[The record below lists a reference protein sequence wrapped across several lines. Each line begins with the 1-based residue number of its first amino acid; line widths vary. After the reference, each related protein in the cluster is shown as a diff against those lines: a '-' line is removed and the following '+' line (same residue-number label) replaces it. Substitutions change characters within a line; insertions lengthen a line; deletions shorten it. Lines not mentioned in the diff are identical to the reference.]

1 MQLYYS
7 DILSSRKACAV
18 ARYLKSPVEFRYL
31 DLVKGDQQK
40 PAYLAVNPNGKVPT
54 LIDGEHVVWEADAVI
69 CYLAKVAGSDLWPD
83 DLRQIDII
91 RWFSWNAQ
99 HFYRHAGTLY
109 FENIVKRRFGI
120 GEPDAAAV
128 REAQQ
133 EFRRYAAVLTEH
145 LEDRQLAGRRRPHRG
160 RFFGGHH
167 AAVCRPGRH
176 AAGRIPGGAALARP
190 AERNRSLARA
200 VPAALTPTTLGPR
213 LEGLI

>member
-18 ARYLKSPVEFRYL
+18 ARYLQSPIEFRYL
-31 DLVKGDQQK
+31 DLLKGDQQQ

-69 CYLAKVAGSDLWPD
+69 CYLARRAGSDLWPD

-99 HFYRHAGTLY
+99 HFYRHGGTLY

-128 REAQQ
+128 REAQE
-133 EFRRYAAVLTEH
+133 EFRRYAAVLTDH
-145 LEDRQLAGRRRPHRG
+145 LEDHQWLVGDRITVADFSVAITLPYAEQ
-160 RFFGGHH
+160 
-167 AAVCRPGRH
+167 AAMPLREFPVVQRWLDRLNGIEAWREPF
-176 AAGRIPGGAALARP
+176 P
-190 AERNRSLARA
+190 
-200 VPAALTPTTLGPR
+200 PR
-213 LEGLI
+213 

>member
-31 DLVKGDQQK
+31 DLLKGDQQQ

-69 CYLAKVAGSDLWPD
+69 CYLAKRAGSDLWPD

-99 HFYRHAGTLY
+99 HFYRHGGTLY
-109 FENIVKRRFGI
+109 FENIVKRRFGL

-128 REAQQ
+128 REAQE

-145 LEDRQLAGRRRPHRG
+145 LEDRQWLVGDGITVADFSVAITLPYADQAAMPLGEFPVVRRWLDRLNAIEAWREP
-160 RFFGGHH
+160 F
-167 AAVCRPGRH
+167 
-176 AAGRIPGGAALARP
+176 
-190 AERNRSLARA
+190 
-200 VPAALTPTTLGPR
+200 PR
-213 LEGLI
+213 R

>member
-31 DLVKGDQQK
+31 DLLKGDQQQ

-69 CYLAKVAGSDLWPD
+69 CYLAKRAGSDLWPD

-99 HFYRHAGTLY
+99 HFYRHGGTLY
-109 FENIVKRRFGI
+109 FENIVKRRFGL

-128 REAQQ
+128 REAQE

-145 LEDRQLAGRRRPHRG
+145 LEDRQWLVGDAITVADFSVAITLPYADQAAMPLGEFPVVRRWLDRLNAIEAWREP
-160 RFFGGHH
+160 F
-167 AAVCRPGRH
+167 
-176 AAGRIPGGAALARP
+176 
-190 AERNRSLARA
+190 
-200 VPAALTPTTLGPR
+200 PR
-213 LEGLI
+213 R

>member
-31 DLVKGDQQK
+31 DLLKGDQQA
-40 PAYLAVNPNGKVPT
+40 PDYLAVNPNGKVPT

-69 CYLAKVAGSDLWPD
+69 CYLAKQAGSDLWPD

-99 HFYRHAGTLY
+99 HLYRHAGALY

-120 GEPDAAAV
+120 GEPDRAV
-128 REAQQ
+128 VAEAQS
-133 EFRRYAAVLTEH
+133 EFRRYAAVLSEH
-145 LEDRQLAGRRRPHRG
+145 LENRKWLVGDSLTVADFSVAVTLPYADQAAMPLAEFPIVRRWLDRLDDIEAWREP
-160 RFFGGHH
+160 F
-167 AAVCRPGRH
+167 P
-176 AAGRIPGGAALARP
+176 
-190 AERNRSLARA
+190 
-200 VPAALTPTTLGPR
+200 PR
-213 LEGLI
+213 

>member
-18 ARYLKSPVEFRYL
+18 ARYLKSPIEFRYL
-31 DLVKGDQQK
+31 DLLKGDQQQ

-69 CYLAKVAGSDLWPD
+69 CYLAKRAGSDLWPD

-99 HFYRHAGTLY
+99 HFYRHGGTLY
-109 FENIVKRRFGI
+109 FENIVKRRFGL

-128 REAQQ
+128 REAQE

-145 LEDRQLAGRRRPHRG
+145 LEDRQWLVGDGITVADFSVAITLPYADQADMPLSEFPVVRRWLDRLNAIEAWREP
-160 RFFGGHH
+160 F
-167 AAVCRPGRH
+167 
-176 AAGRIPGGAALARP
+176 
-190 AERNRSLARA
+190 
-200 VPAALTPTTLGPR
+200 PR
-213 LEGLI
+213 R

>member
-1 MQLYYS
+1 LYYS

-31 DLVKGDQQK
+31 DLAKGDQQK

-54 LIDGEHVVWEADAVI
+54 LIDGEHIVWEADAVM
-69 CYLAKVAGSDLWPD
+69 CYLARRAGSDLWPD
-83 DLRQIDII
+83 DLRQIDVI

-128 REAQQ
+128 AEAQG
-133 EFRRYAAVLTEH
+133 EFRRYASVLSEH
-145 LEDRQLAGRRRPHRG
+145 LRKHEWLVGDSITLADFSVAITLPYADQAAMPLGEIPVVRRWLDRLDLIEAWREP
-160 RFFGGHH
+160 F
-167 AAVCRPGRH
+167 P
-176 AAGRIPGGAALARP
+176 
-190 AERNRSLARA
+190 
-200 VPAALTPTTLGPR
+200 PR
-213 LEGLI
+213 

>member
-31 DLVKGDQQK
+31 DLLKGDQQK

-54 LIDGEHVVWEADAVI
+54 LIDGQQVVWEADAVM
-69 CYLAKVAGSDLWPD
+69 CYLARRAGSDLWPD

-99 HFYRHAGTLY
+99 HLYRHAGTLY

-120 GEPDAAAV
+120 GEPDEAAV

-145 LEDRQLAGRRRPHRG
+145 LADSRWL
-160 RFFGGHH
+160 
-167 AAVCRPGRH
+167 V
-176 AAGRIPGGAALARP
+176 GGAITVADFSVAI
-190 AERNRSLARA
+190 
-200 VPAALTPTTLGPR
+200 TLPYADQAGMPLREFPVVQRWLDR
-213 LEGLI
+213 LNEIEAWREPFPQR

>member
-18 ARYLKSPVEFRYL
+18 ARYLKSPVGFRYL
-31 DLVKGDQQK
+31 DLLKGDQQK

-54 LIDGEHVVWEADAVI
+54 LIDGQQVVWEADAVM
-69 CYLAKVAGSDLWPD
+69 CYLARRAGSDLWPD

-99 HFYRHAGTLY
+99 HLYRHAGTLY

-120 GEPDAAAV
+120 GEPDEAAV

-145 LEDRQLAGRRRPHRG
+145 LADRRWL
-160 RFFGGHH
+160 
-167 AAVCRPGRH
+167 V
-176 AAGRIPGGAALARP
+176 GGAITVADFSVAITLP
-190 AERNRSLARA
+190 YAEQAGMPLREFPVVQRWLDRLNDIEAWRE
-200 VPAALTPTTLGPR
+200 PFPPR
-213 LEGLI
+213 

>member
-18 ARYLKSPVEFRYL
+18 ARYLQSPVEFMYL
-31 DLVKGDQQK
+31 DLLKGDQQK

-69 CYLAKVAGSDLWPD
+69 CYLAKRAGSDLWPD

-99 HFYRHAGTLY
+99 HLYRHAGTLY

-120 GEPDAAAV
+120 GEPNAAAV
-128 REAQQ
+128 REAQE

-145 LEDRQLAGRRRPHRG
+145 LEDRQWLVGDGITVADFSVAITLPYADQAAMPLGEFPVVQRWLDRLNAIDAWREPFPRR
-160 RFFGGHH
+160 
-167 AAVCRPGRH
+167 
-176 AAGRIPGGAALARP
+176 
-190 AERNRSLARA
+190 
-200 VPAALTPTTLGPR
+200 
-213 LEGLI
+213 

>member
-69 CYLAKVAGSDLWPD
+69 CYLAKVAGSGSVARRFAPD
-83 DLRQIDII
+83 RRHPLVQLERAAFLPS
-91 RWFSWNAQ
+91 R
-99 HFYRHAGTLY
+99 RHALLR
-109 FENIVKRRFGI
+109 EH
-120 GEPDAAAV
+120 
-128 REAQQ
+128 REAPLRY
-133 EFRRYAAVLTEH
+133 RRAGPNRGSRGTAGIPPLRRRPHRTP
-145 LEDRQLAGRRRPHRG
+145 RRPPLAGRRRPHRG
-160 RFFGGHH
+160 RLFGGHH

-176 AAGRIPGGAALARP
+176 AAARNFP
-190 AERNRSLARA
+190 WCSAGS
-200 VPAALTPTTLGPR
+200 TG
-213 LEGLI
+213 

>member
-18 ARYLKSPVEFRYL
+18 ARYLKAPVEFRYL
-31 DLVKGDQQK
+31 DLAKGDQQK

-54 LIDGEHVVWEADAVI
+54 LIDGERVVWEADAVI

-120 GEPDAAAV
+120 GEPSATAV
-128 REAQQ
+128 DEAQQ
-133 EFRRYAAVLTEH
+133 EFRRYAAVLTEY
-145 LEDRQLAGRRRPHRG
+145 LENRRWLVGDGLTVADFSVAITLPYADQAAMPLREFPVVQRWLDRLNEIEAWREP
-160 RFFGGHH
+160 F
-167 AAVCRPGRH
+167 P
-176 AAGRIPGGAALARP
+176 
-190 AERNRSLARA
+190 
-200 VPAALTPTTLGPR
+200 PR
-213 LEGLI
+213 

>member
-31 DLVKGDQQK
+31 DLLKGDQQQ

-69 CYLAKVAGSDLWPD
+69 CYLAKRAGSDLWPD

-99 HFYRHAGTLY
+99 HFYRHGGTLY
-109 FENIVKRRFGI
+109 FENIVKRRFGL

-128 REAQQ
+128 REAQE

-145 LEDRQLAGRRRPHRG
+145 LEDRQWLVGDAITVADFSVAITLPYADQAAMPLSEFPVVRRWLDRLNAIEAWREP
-160 RFFGGHH
+160 F
-167 AAVCRPGRH
+167 
-176 AAGRIPGGAALARP
+176 
-190 AERNRSLARA
+190 
-200 VPAALTPTTLGPR
+200 PR
-213 LEGLI
+213 R

>member
-18 ARYLKSPVEFRYL
+18 ARYLQSPVEFRYL
-31 DLVKGDQQK
+31 DLLKGDQQQ
-40 PAYLAVNPNGKVPT
+40 PGYLAVNPNGKVPT

-69 CYLAKVAGSDLWPD
+69 CYLAKRAGSDLWPD

-99 HFYRHAGTLY
+99 HFYRHGGTLY
-109 FENIVKRRFGI
+109 FENIVKRRFGL

-128 REAQQ
+128 REAQE

-145 LEDRQLAGRRRPHRG
+145 LEDRQWLVGDGITVADFSVAITLPYADQAAMPLSEFPVVQRWLDRLNAIEAWREPFPRR
-160 RFFGGHH
+160 
-167 AAVCRPGRH
+167 
-176 AAGRIPGGAALARP
+176 
-190 AERNRSLARA
+190 
-200 VPAALTPTTLGPR
+200 
-213 LEGLI
+213 